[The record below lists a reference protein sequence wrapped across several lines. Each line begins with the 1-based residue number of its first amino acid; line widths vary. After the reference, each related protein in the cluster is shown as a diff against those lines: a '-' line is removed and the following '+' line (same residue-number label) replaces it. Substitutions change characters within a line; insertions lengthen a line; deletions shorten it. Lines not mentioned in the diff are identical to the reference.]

1 MSSEPLPLPEIW
13 SDPPKGEVETARTE
27 LFANSRSSLVLIEY
41 ASGYAQQPDL
51 QAFIRPVAQTRQPAA
66 RERLPSLA
74 PAALLKGLADLGS
87 IVTQAE
93 ALLRAQGTLKSDAH
107 FAVEHIHDVAM
118 ALRMRDVEAV
128 LCDTLDA
135 SVREVGDALVRHE
148 AAATGAFSAAALLRD
163 VVRRLEDL
171 TVVAARI
178 GATDADV
185 QSRPPISDT
194 DTDTG
199 MKPSP
204 PVVGEPVVSE
214 EPRRADEG
222 LEPTFSAGP
231 EGEGVQ
237 PSEAQAAE
245 MPSASAVDVFAPD
258 DEQVRASLP
267 ARSDRNDA
275 VAADLLATSAAAAEA
290 TSADAFATD
299 LVATDLVATDLV
311 ATDTVVADEATADA
325 AATDA
330 APGDTLAVDTV
341 EPDIVAVDA
350 AAGDTVAA
358 DTAATDSL
366 TAETVASDAVATDVV
381 APDTVAPDTVAA
393 DANAADPAPPEASAE
408 ATAVSA
414 SVPQPQAAAAAED
427 EVAAAAATTPLGLS
441 YEKNL
446 LVPNGREAQP
456 AAPAPRA
463 QGDDVVAAAHGEGK
477 SALARKTDATA
488 VAPRGTPAN
497 DPLAVLYGLS
507 EEELIALFS

>member
-51 QAFIRPVAQTRQPAA
+51 QAFIRPVVQTRQPAA

-178 GATDADV
+178 GATDTDV
-185 QSRPPISDT
+185 QTRPPIS

-214 EPRRADEG
+214 EPRRADAG

-258 DEQVRASLP
+258 DEQVHASLP
-267 ARSDRNDA
+267 APSDRNDA

-290 TSADAFATD
+290 TSADAF
-299 LVATDLVATDLV
+299 ATDLVATDLV

-381 APDTVAPDTVAA
+381 APNTVAAETVAA

-446 LVPNGREAQP
+446 LVPNGREVQP

-463 QGDDVVAAAHGEGK
+463 QGDGVVAAAHGEGE
-477 SALARKTDATA
+477 SALARKIDATA
-488 VAPRGTPAN
+488 VAPSGTLAS

-507 EEELIALFS
+507 EEELVALFS

>member
-51 QAFIRPVAQTRQPAA
+51 QAFIRPVVQTRQPAA

-178 GATDADV
+178 GATDTDV
-185 QSRPPISDT
+185 QSRPPIS

-214 EPRRADEG
+214 EPRRADAG

-267 ARSDRNDA
+267 ARSGRNDA

-299 LVATDLVATDLV
+299 LVATD
-311 ATDTVVADEATADA
+311 TVVADEATADA

-330 APGDTLAVDTV
+330 APGDTLTVDTV

-350 AAGDTVAA
+350 AAADTVAA
-358 DTAATDSL
+358 DTTATDSL

-408 ATAVSA
+408 AMAVSA

-427 EVAAAAATTPLGLS
+427 EVTAVAVTTPLGLS

-446 LVPNGREAQP
+446 LVPNGREVQP

-463 QGDDVVAAAHGEGK
+463 QGDGVVAAAHGEGE
-477 SALARKTDATA
+477 SALARKIDATA
-488 VAPRGTPAN
+488 VAPSGTLAS

-507 EEELIALFS
+507 EEELVALFS

>member
-51 QAFIRPVAQTRQPAA
+51 QAFIRPVVQTRQPAA

-194 DTDTG
+194 DTG

-258 DEQVRASLP
+258 DEQVHASLP
-267 ARSDRNDA
+267 AASGRNDA

-290 TSADAFATD
+290 TSADAF
-299 LVATDLVATDLV
+299 ATDLVATDLV

-408 ATAVSA
+408 AMAVSA

-427 EVAAAAATTPLGLS
+427 EVTAAAATTPLGLS

>member
-51 QAFIRPVAQTRQPAA
+51 QAFIRPVVQTRQPAA

-194 DTDTG
+194 DTG

-222 LEPTFSAGP
+222 LEATFSAGP
-231 EGEGVQ
+231 DGEGVQ

-258 DEQVRASLP
+258 DEQVHASLP
-267 ARSDRNDA
+267 APSDRNDA

-330 APGDTLAVDTV
+330 APGDTLTVDTV

-358 DTAATDSL
+358 DTTARGSL

-381 APDTVAPDTVAA
+381 APNTVAAETVAA

-427 EVAAAAATTPLGLS
+427 EVTAAAATTPLGLS

-446 LVPNGREAQP
+446 LVPNGREVQP

-463 QGDDVVAAAHGEGK
+463 QGDDVVAAAHGEGE
-477 SALARKTDATA
+477 SALARKIDATA
-488 VAPRGTPAN
+488 VAPRGTPAS

>member
-51 QAFIRPVAQTRQPAA
+51 QAFIRPVVQTRQPAA

-74 PAALLKGLADLGS
+74 PAALLQGLADLGS

-178 GATDADV
+178 GATDTDV
-185 QSRPPISDT
+185 QSRPPIS

-214 EPRRADEG
+214 EPRRADAG

-267 ARSDRNDA
+267 ARSGRNDA

-299 LVATDLVATDLV
+299 LVATDLVATD
-311 ATDTVVADEATADA
+311 TVVADEATADA

-330 APGDTLAVDTV
+330 APGDTLTVDTV

-350 AAGDTVAA
+350 AAADTVAA
-358 DTAATDSL
+358 DTTATDSL

-408 ATAVSA
+408 AMAVSA

-427 EVAAAAATTPLGLS
+427 EVTAVAVTTPLGLS

-446 LVPNGREAQP
+446 LVPNGREVQP

-463 QGDDVVAAAHGEGK
+463 QGDGVVAAAHGEGE
-477 SALARKTDATA
+477 SALARKIDATA
-488 VAPRGTPAN
+488 VAPRGTLAS

-507 EEELIALFS
+507 EEELVALFS

>member
-194 DTDTG
+194 DTG

-222 LEPTFSAGP
+222 LEATFSAGP
-231 EGEGVQ
+231 DGEGVQ

-258 DEQVRASLP
+258 DEQVHASLP
-267 ARSDRNDA
+267 APSDRNDA

-290 TSADAFATD
+290 TSADAF
-299 LVATDLVATDLV
+299 ATDLVATDLV

-381 APDTVAPDTVAA
+381 APNTVAAETVAA

-463 QGDDVVAAAHGEGK
+463 QGDGVVAAAHGEGE
-477 SALARKTDATA
+477 SALARKTDPTA
-488 VAPRGTPAN
+488 VAPRGTPAS

>member
-51 QAFIRPVAQTRQPAA
+51 QAFIRPVVQTRQPAA

-178 GATDADV
+178 GATDTDV
-185 QSRPPISDT
+185 QSRPPIS

-214 EPRRADEG
+214 EPRRADAG

-267 ARSDRNDA
+267 ARSGRNDA

-299 LVATDLVATDLV
+299 LVATD
-311 ATDTVVADEATADA
+311 TVVADEATADA

-330 APGDTLAVDTV
+330 APGDTLTVDTV

-350 AAGDTVAA
+350 AAADTVAA
-358 DTAATDSL
+358 DTTATDSL

-408 ATAVSA
+408 AMAVSA

-446 LVPNGREAQP
+446 LVPNGREVQP

-463 QGDDVVAAAHGEGK
+463 QGDGVVAAAHGEGE
-477 SALARKTDATA
+477 SALARKIDATA
-488 VAPRGTPAN
+488 VAPSGTLAS

-507 EEELIALFS
+507 EEELVALFS

>member
-178 GATDADV
+178 GATDTDV
-185 QSRPPISDT
+185 QSRPPIS

-214 EPRRADEG
+214 EPRRADAG

-267 ARSDRNDA
+267 ARSGRNDA

-299 LVATDLVATDLV
+299 LVATDLVATD
-311 ATDTVVADEATADA
+311 TVVADEATADA

-330 APGDTLAVDTV
+330 APGDTLTVDTV

-350 AAGDTVAA
+350 AAADTVAA
-358 DTAATDSL
+358 DTTATDSL

-408 ATAVSA
+408 AMAVSA

-427 EVAAAAATTPLGLS
+427 EVTAVAVTTPLGLS

-446 LVPNGREAQP
+446 LVPNGREVQP

-463 QGDDVVAAAHGEGK
+463 QGDGVVAAAHGEGE
-477 SALARKTDATA
+477 SALARKIDATA
-488 VAPRGTPAN
+488 VAPSGTLAS

-507 EEELIALFS
+507 EEELVALFS

>member
-51 QAFIRPVAQTRQPAA
+51 QAFIRPVVQTRQPAA

-74 PAALLKGLADLGS
+74 PAALLQGLADLGS

-178 GATDADV
+178 GATDTDV
-185 QSRPPISDT
+185 QSRPPIS

-222 LEPTFSAGP
+222 LEATFSAGP
-231 EGEGVQ
+231 DGEGVQ

-258 DEQVRASLP
+258 DEQVHASLP
-267 ARSDRNDA
+267 APSGRNDA
-275 VAADLLATSAAAAEA
+275 VAADLLATSTAAAEA
-290 TSADAFATD
+290 TSADAF
-299 LVATDLVATDLV
+299 ATDLVATDLV

-330 APGDTLAVDTV
+330 APRR
-341 EPDIVAVDA
+341 
-350 AAGDTVAA
+350 
-358 DTAATDSL
+358 
-366 TAETVASDAVATDVV
+366 
-381 APDTVAPDTVAA
+381 
-393 DANAADPAPPEASAE
+393 
-408 ATAVSA
+408 
-414 SVPQPQAAAAAED
+414 
-427 EVAAAAATTPLGLS
+427 
-441 YEKNL
+441 Y
-446 LVPNGREAQP
+446 
-456 AAPAPRA
+456 
-463 QGDDVVAAAHGEGK
+463 
-477 SALARKTDATA
+477 AR
-488 VAPRGTPAN
+488 R
-497 DPLAVLYGLS
+497 
-507 EEELIALFS
+507 

>member
-118 ALRMRDVEAV
+118 ASRMRDVEAV

-178 GATDADV
+178 GATDTDV
-185 QSRPPISDT
+185 QSRPPIS

-222 LEPTFSAGP
+222 LEATFSAGP
-231 EGEGVQ
+231 DGEGVQ

-258 DEQVRASLP
+258 DEQVHASLP
-267 ARSDRNDA
+267 APSGRNDA
-275 VAADLLATSAAAAEA
+275 VAADLLATSTAAAEA
-290 TSADAFATD
+290 TSADAF
-299 LVATDLVATDLV
+299 ATDLVATDLV

-330 APGDTLAVDTV
+330 APGDTLTVDTV
-341 EPDIVAVDA
+341 DIVAVDA
-350 AAGDTVAA
+350 AAADTVAA
-358 DTAATDSL
+358 DTTARGSL

-381 APDTVAPDTVAA
+381 APNTVAAETVAA
-393 DANAADPAPPEASAE
+393 DANAADPATPEASAE

-427 EVAAAAATTPLGLS
+427 EVTAAAATTPLGLS

-446 LVPNGREAQP
+446 LVPNGREVQP

-463 QGDDVVAAAHGEGK
+463 QGDDVVAAAHGEGE
-477 SALARKTDATA
+477 SALARKIDATA
-488 VAPRGTPAN
+488 VAPRGTPAS

>member
-51 QAFIRPVAQTRQPAA
+51 QAFIRPVVQTRQPAA

-74 PAALLKGLADLGS
+74 PAALLQGLADLGS

-178 GATDADV
+178 GATDTDV
-185 QSRPPISDT
+185 QSRPPIS

-214 EPRRADEG
+214 EPRRADAG

-267 ARSDRNDA
+267 ARSGRNDA

-299 LVATDLVATDLV
+299 LVATDLVATD
-311 ATDTVVADEATADA
+311 TVVADEATADA

-330 APGDTLAVDTV
+330 APGDTLTVDTV

-350 AAGDTVAA
+350 AAADTVAA
-358 DTAATDSL
+358 DTTATDSL

-408 ATAVSA
+408 AMAVSA

-427 EVAAAAATTPLGLS
+427 EVTAVAVTTPLGLS

-446 LVPNGREAQP
+446 LVPNGREVQP

-463 QGDDVVAAAHGEGK
+463 QGDGVVAAAHGEGE
-477 SALARKTDATA
+477 SALARKIDATA
-488 VAPRGTPAN
+488 VAPRGTPAS